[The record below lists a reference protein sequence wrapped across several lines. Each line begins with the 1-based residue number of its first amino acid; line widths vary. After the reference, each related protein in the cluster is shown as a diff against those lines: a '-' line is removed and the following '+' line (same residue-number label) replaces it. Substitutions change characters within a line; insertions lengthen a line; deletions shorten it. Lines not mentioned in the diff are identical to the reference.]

1 MRAHTRFIAS
11 LLFTT
16 CCVLP
21 TRSESNWPQFRG
33 PGGLAMAAEG
43 KAPVH
48 FGPDSNVVW
57 KTSLPAGHSSP
68 CLWGERIFLTG
79 VRDRKLETL
88 CLDRRD
94 GKVLWRRTAPAEKME
109 STQRIAS
116 PAASTPTTDGNRVY
130 VYFGSCGLLAY
141 DLEGKERWRRL
152 LPQPVVEFGTGTSP
166 ILAGDLLILVRDQDE
181 GSHLLALD
189 KHTGKTAW
197 RIERPEFRRG
207 FATPFLWQHDGEEE
221 LIVPGSIWLKSYNVQ
236 DGSER
241 WTYSGTSR
249 VPCSSPTAGDGLLFS
264 ASWNIGGDEG
274 ARVTMEPFAEFARDH
289 DRNKDGRLTPD
300 EIPDGP
306 VKERYSL
313 MDLNK
318 DQAVSPAEW
327 ASMAEMFARTRNAL
341 LAIRPGGQGDIT
353 STHLAWKVTRGL
365 PYVCSPLYYR
375 GRVYTVKNGGLVSC
389 YDART
394 GKPHFQ
400 EERLGAVG
408 DYYASLVGA
417 DGKVYAASQ
426 NGVVTVFEADD
437 SLHVLAQNKL
447 GEQIF
452 ATPAVVEGKLYLRTT
467 GHLYAF
473 EE

>member
-426 NGVVTVFEADD
+426 NGVVTVFEAGD

>member
-249 VPCSSPTAGDGLLFS
+249 VPCSSPTAGHGLLFS

-426 NGVVTVFEADD
+426 NGVVTVFEAGD

>member
-452 ATPAVVEGKLYLRTT
+452 ATPAVVEGTLYLRTT

-473 EE
+473 VE